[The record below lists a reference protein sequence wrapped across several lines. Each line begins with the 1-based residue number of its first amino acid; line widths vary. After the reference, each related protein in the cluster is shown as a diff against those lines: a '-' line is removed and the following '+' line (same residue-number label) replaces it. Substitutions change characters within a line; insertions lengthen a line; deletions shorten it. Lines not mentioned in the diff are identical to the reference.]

1 MELQVGS
8 KIEKRLN
15 RFTEE
20 INNLYLNEKFKT
32 IISVENIPENDKKI
46 LVGDNIF
53 NIIENTKNVRM
64 LFDIGHYEVSSKI
77 NEKLF
82 INDIVDIHI
91 NDIDDKSDLHLM
103 KCIINFYSILTK
115 ILSVDKDIPI
125 ILEYRKLEIDKIKNS
140 ILYECVK
147 KTL

>member
-46 LVGDNIF
+46 LVGNNIF
-53 NIIENTKNVRM
+53 NIIENTK
-64 LFDIGHYEVSSKI
+64 K
-77 NEKLF
+77 
-82 INDIVDIHI
+82 
-91 NDIDDKSDLHLM
+91 
-103 KCIINFYSILTK
+103 
-115 ILSVDKDIPI
+115 
-125 ILEYRKLEIDKIKNS
+125 RKNAI
-140 ILYECVK
+140 
-147 KTL
+147 

>member
-1 MELQVGS
+1 MIRHIQHGSHYILKNVELQVGS

-53 NIIENTKNVRM
+53 NIIENTK
-64 LFDIGHYEVSSKI
+64 K
-77 NEKLF
+77 
-82 INDIVDIHI
+82 
-91 NDIDDKSDLHLM
+91 
-103 KCIINFYSILTK
+103 
-115 ILSVDKDIPI
+115 
-125 ILEYRKLEIDKIKNS
+125 RKNAI
-140 ILYECVK
+140 
-147 KTL
+147 